1 MTHTQHVIELEKS
14 IINILKG
21 WGLRVKVRVE
31 AKKGSGVWK
40 KKGDYSRDSG
50 HELEVHEQGD
60 IPRWDENASGH
71 EGAIRV

>member
-1 MTHTQHVIELEKS
+1 MSLELGHFIS
-14 IINILKG
+14 L
-21 WGLRVKVRVE
+21 L
-31 AKKGSGVWK
+31 K

>member
-1 MTHTQHVIELEKS
+1 MIELVKS

-40 KKGDYSRDSG
+40 KRQSLGNGFVGTDG
-50 HELEVHEQGD
+50 VLL
-60 IPRWDENASGH
+60 
-71 EGAIRV
+71 